1 MPFCYAYGR
10 RKMSVNFTQL
20 RYFVAVALNRN
31 LTRAATELRVAQ
43 PAVSRQIKLLEDELG
58 TSLLA
63 RHHRGVELTDAGV
76 LLHRRSEFLL
86 RQLDETRTEIMDL
99 SEAPTGQLRLGCP
112 PSLTRNLVSK
122 PLERFL
128 SRYPKVR
135 VELQETIS
143 DQLCQAVLADQ
154 LDLAIISTLYS
165 EPHLTTTTLYP
176 EPIWLFGPP
185 AKLNRRTP
193 VRLDTIAGLPMLL
206 ALRGNATRVLLDRRM
221 ADARLPLNVIV
232 ETNSIPLI
240 HELVHKGIGYTAAP
254 FSSHQNSIANGAMSG
269 APIADLKIER
279 SLVRRSDRPLTGA
292 MQAFLIILEHE
303 IDNVRRSLMLGLNV
317 RRAERSKIDKKSVDR
332 DA

>member
-1 MPFCYAYGR
+1 M
-10 RKMSVNFTQL
+10 NFTQL
-20 RYFVAVALNRN
+20 RYFVTVAQNRN

-58 TSLLA
+58 TPLLA

-76 LLHRRSEFLL
+76 LLQRRSEFLL

-143 DQLCQAVLADQ
+143 DQLCHAVLADQ
-154 LDLAIISTLYS
+154 LDLAIISTLYA
-165 EPHLTTTTLYP
+165 EPHLKTTTLYP

-185 AKLNRRTP
+185 GKLNRRAR
-193 VRLDTIAGLPMLL
+193 VRLDTIASLPMLL
-206 ALRGNATRVLLDRRM
+206 AMRGNATRVLLDRRM

-254 FSSHQNSIANGAMSG
+254 FSSHQNSIADGAMSG

-279 SLVRRSDRPLTGA
+279 SLVRRSDRPMTGA
-292 MQAFLIILEHE
+292 MQAFLSILEDE
-303 IDNVRRSLMLGLNV
+303 IHAIRHSLERGLTG
-317 RRAERSKIDKKSVDR
+317 RRAERARPERKSADPNP
-332 DA
+332 